1 MPKRRRL
8 ACWAACCCLTLG
20 AGCSGGPARVAPPE
34 IDPEAAARAALE
46 LYDRSADGLL
56 DEQEL
61 AACPGMLRQRTAYDT
76 NQDGVIDQAEIA
88 ARLGELLRHEVG
100 LTQLKCRVRYRG
112 RPLAGAEVVFEP
124 EPYLGTQVLPAR
136 GTTDADGGAQLSVD
150 PETLPE
156 DLRRLRAVH
165 YGTFKVRITHPQVA
179 LPVQYHEQT
188 QLGYETEAGNPFV
201 NFDLT
206 DRP

>member
-1 MPKRRRL
+1 M
-8 ACWAACCCLTLG
+8 
-20 AGCSGGPARVAPPE
+20 GCSGGPARVAPPE
-34 IDPEAAARAALE
+34 IDPEGAARAALE
-46 LYDRSADGLL
+46 LYDRNADERL

-61 AACPGMLRQRTAYDT
+61 AACPGMLRQRTAYDA

-88 ARLGELLRHEVG
+88 ARLGDLLRHEVG

-112 RPLAGAEVVFEP
+112 RPLAGAAIVFEP
-124 EPYLGTQVLPAR
+124 EPYLGPQVLPAR
-136 GTTDADGGAQLSVD
+136 GVTDADGGAQLSID
-150 PETLPE
+150 AEALPE

-165 YGTFKVRITHPQVA
+165 YGTFKVRITHPQIA
-179 LPVQYHEQT
+179 LPAQYHEQT